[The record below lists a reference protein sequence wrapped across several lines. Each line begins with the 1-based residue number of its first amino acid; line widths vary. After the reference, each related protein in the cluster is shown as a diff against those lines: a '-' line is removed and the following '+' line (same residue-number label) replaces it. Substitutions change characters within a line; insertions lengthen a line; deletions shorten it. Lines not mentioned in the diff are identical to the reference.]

1 VTKLD
6 LIAALFAIDH
16 WVENNLKNSVSS
28 IVLDNSVELFL
39 EVDDLISQLMRG
51 KHSINSSI

>member
-6 LIAALFAIDH
+6 LIAASFAIDH

-51 KHSINSSI
+51 KHSIYSSI